1 MIEYYTLPLNDLKQI
16 AHSNGIELIYHPLQ
30 STISKDGKT
39 VTATNRKDILR
50 VILNWDKQ
58 DQQ

>member
-16 AHSNGIELIYHPLQ
+16 AQSSGIELDYHPLQ
-30 STISKDGKT
+30 STISKGGKT

-50 VILNWDKQ
+50 IMLEWDKLPS
-58 DQQ
+58 

>member
-16 AHSNGIELIYHPLQ
+16 AQSKGIELIYHPLQ
-30 STISKDGKT
+30 STISKEGKT

-50 VILNWDKQ
+50 VMLEWEQ
-58 DQQ
+58 LPS